1 MDTKTPEQK
10 SAETKNFKKIIII
23 AVGILILALAV
34 LTVLKNLSQSG
45 SYGLPGGSQYG
56 GSSLMPGSPVPGI
69 MKSSDMMVEKSMM
82 EPVAID
88 NGAVE
93 LTTDKKIIKNGS
105 LDLKVSSADDASR
118 KISDIAKNNGG
129 EVFSSNFYQTA
140 KKVKSGTITVKVP
153 VANFEKA
160 FSELK
165 KVATLVVR
173 ESTSGNDVTEQ
184 YADLQ
189 GQLKNKQAE
198 EQQFQNILGQA
209 QKISDILEVTQQL
222 SRVRGEIE
230 RLQGR
235 IKFMDSQTDM
245 SSITI
250 SLSEDENITFAD
262 SWRPWQVVKETFN
275 SLVKSVQEF
284 VNFLIVL
291 IIQVIPVLALYLL
304 IFYVVYRIG
313 KKIYL
318 KVKNR

>member
-1 MDTKTPEQK
+1 MPA
-10 SAETKNFKKIIII
+10 SGGKNLKKIIII

-34 LTVLKNLSQSG
+34 LTVLKNLNQSG
-45 SYGLPGGSQYG
+45 SYSLPGGSL
-56 GSSLMPGSPVPGI
+56 SPIDSFAPDSPVPG
-69 MKSSDMMVEKSMM
+69 MKSSGIMAERNMA
-82 EPVAID
+82 EPAAID
-88 NGAVE
+88 ESAVE
-93 LTTDKKIIKNGS
+93 PATDKKIIKNGS
-105 LDLKVSSADDASR
+105 LDLKVNSADDTSR
-118 KISDIAKNNGG
+118 KISDIAKANGG

-160 FSELK
+160 FAELK
-165 KVATLVVR
+165 KVASLVMR

-198 EQQFQNILGQA
+198 EQSFA
-209 QKISDILEVTQQL
+209 KILERSGTIDEILKVTREL

-250 SLSEDENITFAD
+250 SLSEDESITFAD

-275 SLVKSVQEF
+275 ALFKDLQKFINF
-284 VNFLIVL
+284 VIVL
-291 IIQVIPVLALYLL
+291 IIRVIPVLVFYLL
-304 IFYVVYRIG
+304 IFYVIYKIG
-313 KKIYL
+313 KRIYL
-318 KVKNR
+318 KMKNK

>member
-1 MDTKTPEQK
+1 MDIKTPEQK
-10 SAETKNFKKIIII
+10 AAEAKSLKKIIFI
-23 AVGILILALAV
+23 AAGILILALAV
-34 LTVLKNLSQSG
+34 LIVLKNLSQSG
-45 SYGLPGGSQYG
+45 SYSLPGGSL
-56 GSSLMPGSPVPGI
+56 STIDSFAPNSLVPG
-69 MKSSDMMVEKSMM
+69 MKSSGMMVERNMA
-82 EPVAID
+82 EPVAIEES
-88 NGAVE
+88 AAE

-105 LDLKVSSADDASR
+105 LDLKVDSADGASR
-118 KISDIAKNNGG
+118 EISNIAKANGG

-153 VANFEKA
+153 VANFEKTFA
-160 FSELK
+160 DLK
-165 KVATLVVR
+165 KVASLVMR

-222 SRVRGEIE
+222 SRVRGEVE

-245 SSITI
+245 SSIAI

-275 SLVKSVQEF
+275 ALFKDLQKFINF
-284 VNFLIVL
+284 VIVL
-291 IIQVIPVLALYLL
+291 VIRVIPIIILYALIAL
-304 IFYVVYRIG
+304 VVWVIG
-313 KKIYL
+313 RKIYL
-318 KVKNR
+318 RVRK

>member
-1 MDTKTPEQK
+1 MEQNTP
-10 SAETKNFKKIIII
+10 APGGGNLKKIIII
-23 AVGILILALAV
+23 AVGVLILALAV
-34 LTVLKNLSQSG
+34 LTVLKNLSQNKRVS
-45 SYGLPGGSQYG
+45 GLPGGSL
-56 GSSLMPGSPVPGI
+56 SPMDSFAPNSPVPGM
-69 MKSSDMMVEKSMM
+69 MKSSGMAVQREMA

-88 NGAVE
+88 ESAVE
-93 LTTDKKIIKNGS
+93 IAADKKIIKNGS
-105 LDLKVSSADDASR
+105 LDLKVDSADDASR

-140 KKVKSGTITVKVP
+140 KNVKSGTITVKVP

-160 FSELK
+160 FAELK
-165 KVATLVVR
+165 KVASLVVR

-198 EQQFQNILGQA
+198 EQSFA
-209 QKISDILEVTQQL
+209 KILERSGTIDEILKVTREL

-250 SLSEDENITFAD
+250 SLSEDESITFAD

-275 SLVKSVQEF
+275 ALFKDLQKFINF
-284 VNFLIVL
+284 VIVL
-291 IIQVIPVLALYLL
+291 IIRVIPIMVLYALIAL
-304 IFYVVYRIG
+304 VVWVAGR
-313 KKIYL
+313 KIYG
-318 KVKNR
+318 KIRNR